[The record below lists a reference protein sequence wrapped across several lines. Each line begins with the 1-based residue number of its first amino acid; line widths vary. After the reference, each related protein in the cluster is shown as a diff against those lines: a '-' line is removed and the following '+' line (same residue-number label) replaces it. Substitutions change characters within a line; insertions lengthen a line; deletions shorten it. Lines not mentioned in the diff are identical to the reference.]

1 MRPLRRLAPSA
12 ILAASLAAIAPAPA
26 AVPMRMAV
34 DRPEAAGGRYE
45 IVVHSPAF
53 RENGAIPA
61 KYVDVSPP
69 LGWTPVPGAASYA
82 VIVEDA
88 DAGDKT
94 LGLPFVHWLAWNI
107 PYNAKSLP
115 EGASTKPGLVEG
127 RNQAGKLGYFGP
139 HPPAGPAHHYHFELL
154 AISTVPKLPAGA
166 SREQLLG
173 AVKGQVV
180 GKGELVA
187 TYASGR

>member
-1 MRPLRRLAPSA
+1 MHRLQATVA
-12 ILAASLAAIAPAPA
+12 VVAVLAALVLPAAHA
-26 AVPMRMAV
+26 AVPMRVAI
-34 DRPEAAGGRYE
+34 DRPEAAGGHYQLVLR
-45 IVVHSPAF
+45 SSAF
-53 RENGAIPA
+53 RENGAIPP

-69 LGWTPVPGAASYA
+69 LSWTPVPGAASYV

-88 DAGDKT
+88 DAGDKK

-107 PYNAKSLP
+107 PYSAKALP
-115 EGASTKPGLVEG
+115 EGAKGGLVEG
-127 RNQAGKLGYFGP
+127 RNHAGKPGYFGP

-154 AISTVPKLPAGA
+154 AISTVLKLPAGA

-173 AVKGQVV
+173 AIKDQVV

-187 TYASGR
+187 TFASGR